1 MEISKEQKMIVYG
14 TSRVIQLSQLQHVLK
29 VNSSVTVMPI
39 TGTYAPVLGYS
50 LFKASHHSC
59 APAFA

>member
-1 MEISKEQKMIVYG
+1 MISKEQIVCDA
-14 TSRVIQLSQLQHVLK
+14 SRVIQLSQLQHVLK

-39 TGTYAPVLGYS
+39 TETDALVLGYS
-50 LFKASHHSC
+50 LLKASHHSC